1 MVWGEVRP
9 RPEPVQALCY
19 TEPDFFEGG
28 KQMSDSSFK
37 VYMIGVHASSDQRDA
52 RREVEKVGAEL
63 EFLPFL
69 TRESEIVEQTRDAD
83 GLIVVSAPIT
93 RGVLS
98 SLERC
103 KVIVRTG
110 VGVDNIDIPAATEM
124 GVAIVNVPDLWPR
137 EVANHAMM
145 LLLAGNRRL
154 RYLDGEIRAD
164 RWDPRIPPPVGA
176 LHGETLGIVGLGQI
190 GRYMARRAAAF
201 EMDLIAADP
210 YIPDSV
216 FEEYGVTPV
225 TLDDLLRRSDY
236 VSVHTPLTDETH
248 HLINEDNLKL
258 MKPTAYLINTS
269 RGPVVQELGLLRALQ
284 DGWIGGAGIDVLETE
299 PPSAGN
305 PLFKLDNVLLTPHS
319 GFYSDASSAQLPG
332 RCGAEVARVLT
343 GRTPLN
349 LVNPSVRERLDLRD
363 E

>member
-1 MVWGEVRP
+1 
-9 RPEPVQALCY
+9 
-19 TEPDFFEGG
+19 
-28 KQMSDSSFK
+28 MSDSSLK
-37 VYMIGVHASSDQRDA
+37 VYMIGVHAGADQMDA
-52 RREVEKVGAEL
+52 RREVEKAGAEL

-69 TRESEIVEQTRDAD
+69 TEEDEIVAQTRDAD
-83 GLIVVSAPIT
+83 GLIVVNAPIT

-98 SLERC
+98 SLKRC

-110 VGVDNIDIPAATEM
+110 VGVDCIDIPAATEL

-145 LLLAGNRRL
+145 LLLACNRRL
-154 RYLDGEIRAD
+154 SYLDREIRAD
-164 RWDPRIPPPVGA
+164 RWAAHIPPPVGSI
-176 LHGETLGIVGLGQI
+176 HGETLGIVGLGQI
-190 GRYMARRAAAF
+190 GGYMARRAAAF

-216 FEEYGVTPV
+216 FGEYGATPV
-225 TLDDLLRRSDY
+225 MLDELLRRSDY
-236 VSVHTPLTDETH
+236 VSVHTPLTDETR

-269 RGPVVQELGLLRALQ
+269 RGSVVQEAGLLRALQ
-284 DGWIGGAGIDVLETE
+284 EEWIGGAGIDVLETE
-299 PPSAGN
+299 PPSADN
-305 PLFKLDNVLLTPHS
+305 PLLKLDNVLLTPHS

-343 GRTPLN
+343 GRAPLN
-349 LVNPSVRERLDLRD
+349 LVNPAVRERLGLRD